1 MIKAQCQAL
10 AKKAV
15 AASARQIGESEKGR
29 VVKRITPRELR
40 AIAHHEAGHA
50 VAAWRLGLKFRRVTI
65 KSEGD
70 SLGHVLNVRGPKW
83 LNDELGIIW
92 IVYDMAGQIAEEKFR
107 GRRPHAWA
115 HSDDDRSAI
124 VLAMRAIPGSQRTVN
139 AFLHYCFESARD
151 IVDSQWPQVTA
162 VAAALLAQ
170 DTLTYEE
177 TLEVIMPGAKALRLS
192 PKRAAKVRS
201 AKAKTKM
208 EKRDGR

>member
-1 MIKAQCQAL
+1 MKPTAQ
-10 AKKAV
+10 
-15 AASARQIGESEKGR
+15 
-29 VVKRITPRELR
+29 RELR

-50 VAAWRLGLKFRRVTI
+50 VVAWRLGLKFRRVTI

-70 SLGHVLNVRGPKW
+70 SLGHVLNVKGPKW
-83 LNDELGIIW
+83 LNDEFGAILSIRARLRAERH
-92 IVYDMAGQIAEEKFR
+92 IVYGMAGQVAEEKFR
-107 GRRPHAWA
+107 GRRPDPRA

-170 DTLTYEE
+170 GTLTYEE
-177 TLEVIMPGAKALRLS
+177 TLEAITLGTGALRAEPAHCEVRSTKAKA
-192 PKRAAKVRS
+192 
-201 AKAKTKM
+201 
-208 EKRDGR
+208 EKEK

>member
-65 KSEGD
+65 KSECD

-107 GRRPHAWA
+107 GRRPHPWA
-115 HSDDDRSAI
+115 SAI
-124 VLAMRAIPGSQRTVN
+124 VLAMRAIPWQ
-139 AFLHYCFESARD
+139 SADCERL
-151 IVDSQWPQVTA
+151 P
-162 VAAALLAQ
+162 ALL
-170 DTLTYEE
+170 L
-177 TLEVIMPGAKALRLS
+177 
-192 PKRAAKVRS
+192 
-201 AKAKTKM
+201 
-208 EKRDGR
+208 

>member
-1 MIKAQCQAL
+1 
-10 AKKAV
+10 
-15 AASARQIGESEKGR
+15 
-29 VVKRITPRELR
+29 VKRKITRELR

-50 VAAWRLGLKFRRVTI
+50 VVAWRLGLKFRRVTI

-83 LNDELGIIW
+83 LNDVGIISSVRLRLHAERY
-92 IVYDMAGQIAEEKFR
+92 IVYGMAGQIAEEKFR
-107 GRRPHAWA
+107 GRRPKPWA
-115 HSDDDRSAI
+115 HADDDRSAI

-177 TLEVIMPGAKALRLS
+177 TLEVITPGAKAKLA
-192 PKRAAKVRS
+192 PKQ
-201 AKAKTKM
+201 T
-208 EKRDGR
+208 E